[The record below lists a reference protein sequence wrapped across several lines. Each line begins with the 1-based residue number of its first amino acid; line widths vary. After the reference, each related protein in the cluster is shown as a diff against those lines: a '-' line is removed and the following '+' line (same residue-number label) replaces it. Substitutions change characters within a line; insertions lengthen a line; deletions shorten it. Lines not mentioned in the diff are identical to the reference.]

1 MMMGRRVQVKVNGRA
16 LTGTVW
22 GLDDYGLLLL
32 KTDQGPVETITTGE
46 VRLLR
51 D

>member
-1 MMMGRRVQVKVNGRA
+1 MMMGRRVEVKINGRT
-16 LTGTVW
+16 LTGIVW

-32 KTDQGPVETITTGE
+32 RTDKGRVETITTGE
-46 VRLLR
+46 VRFR